1 MGVIALRAALFL
13 HLLHRLDAH
22 AFPGL
27 FFQRLRFG
35 LRDPPETAAQHFLM
49 AGEVVGAFNR
59 LDLEATVL
67 AILRSPALE
76 DDHRA
81 DRIGSLRVG
90 DIVAFDALRRRG
102 QVERGLYFF
111 QCQLRLLA
119 VGQPLDT
126 LLLQHLLRVLF
137 HHLNQPPL
145 LAALRFAD
153 AERALTPLLQP
164 CLDNSLIF
172 RFHLDDDFRRD
183 VRRRFIE
190 LLQERTHH
198 LRRAAVARALQDEV
212 FAPDQL
218 AGAEEEYLGA
228 GLVVAAR
235 QRDHVLVVL
244 PLGRDDALLLQNAL
258 HRLDAVADAGRLLEV
273 EIFRRLLHLLL
284 QLLQHLVVLAFQKE
298 DHLLDD
304 GIILLPRGIA
314 DTGSDAAMNII
325 LRAGA
330 RQQLLL
336 PFGCRPFRVPANG
349 CFV

>member
-13 HLLHRLDAH
+13 HLLYRLDAH
-22 AFPGL
+22 AFSGL
-27 FFQRLRFG
+27 FLYRLRFG
-35 LRDPPETAAQHFLM
+35 LCDAAKTAAQHFLM
-49 AGEVVGAFNR
+49 AGEVVGAFDG
-59 LDLEATVL
+59 LDLEA
-67 AILRSPALE
+67 AILAVLRTPALE
-76 DDHRA
+76 DNHRA
-81 DRIGSLRVG
+81 DGVGSLRVG
-90 DIVAFDALRRRG
+90 DVVAFDALRRRG
-102 QVERGLYFF
+102 QVERGLQFF
-111 QCQLRLLA
+111 QRQLRLLA

-137 HHLNQPPL
+137 DHLNQPPL

-212 FAPDQL
+212 FAPNQL
-218 AGAEEEYLGA
+218 AGAEEEHLGA

-235 QRDHVLVVL
+235 QRDHVLIVL
-244 PLGRDDALLLQNAL
+244 PLRRDDALLLQNSL
-258 HRLDAVADAGRLLEV
+258 YGLDAFADASSLLEI

-284 QLLQHLVVLAFQKE
+284 KLLQHLVVLAFQKE
-298 DHLLDD
+298 NHLLDD
-304 GIILLPRGIA
+304 GIILFPCGIA
-314 DTGSDAAMNII
+314 DTGRDAAMDII

-330 RQQLLL
+330 GQQLLL